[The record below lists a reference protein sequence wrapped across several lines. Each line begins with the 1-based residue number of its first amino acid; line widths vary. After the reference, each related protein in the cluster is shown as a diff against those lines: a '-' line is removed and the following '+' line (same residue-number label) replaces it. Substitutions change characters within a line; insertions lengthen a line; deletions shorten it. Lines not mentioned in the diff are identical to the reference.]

1 MARPH
6 LARFRQRQ
14 QPLVERAEDVAGAR
28 GLLDREVGTRD
39 VAREQRVAAQDRPR
53 RIASRLSTSANAC
66 ARGDA
71 RRVARAHGQGAE
83 VQLPAVVEGLVVVRC
98 PGGPLDVDRRASRGE
113 QTPVTG
119 HVVGVVVRLHDVLDP
134 HPEVAREAQVL
145 VDGEL
150 GSTTAATPA
159 PASPTR

>member
-1 MARPH
+1 
-6 LARFRQRQ
+6 
-14 QPLVERAEDVAGAR
+14 
-28 GLLDREVGTRD
+28 
-39 VAREQRVAAQDRPR
+39 
-53 RIASRLSTSANAC
+53 
-66 ARGDA
+66 
-71 RRVARAHGQGAE
+71 
-83 VQLPAVVEGLVVVRC
+83 
-98 PGGPLDVDRRASRGE
+98 VDRRASRGE

-119 HVVGVVVRLHDVLDP
+119 DVVGVVVRLHDVLDP